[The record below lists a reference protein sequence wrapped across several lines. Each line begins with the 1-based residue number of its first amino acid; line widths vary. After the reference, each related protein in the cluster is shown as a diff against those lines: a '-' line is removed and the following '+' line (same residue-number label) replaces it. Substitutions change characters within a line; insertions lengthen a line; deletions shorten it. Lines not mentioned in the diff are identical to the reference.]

1 MRTREQYLEKLES
14 LKKEIVKMGVLV
26 EEALGK
32 AMQALIEQNTDLA
45 KLVIEDDEVI
55 NKMEIEIEDR
65 CIALIA
71 TEQPVAGDLRHV
83 VTGMK
88 IITQLERMGDHA
100 VHIAKAALRIDGKP
114 YKKPLTDIPIMGEI
128 CMSMNREVL
137 SAFMDDDAIKASD
150 LADMDDDVDRLHEK
164 VQRELFTGMVENEAF
179 LPQALQLTYISRY
192 LERYA
197 DHITNISEWI
207 IYGNTGYHVD
217 LNC

>member
-1 MRTREQYLEKLES
+1 MRPREQYLESLRD
-14 LKKEIVKMGVLV
+14 LKKEIMKMGVLV

-32 AMQALIEQNTDLA
+32 AMKALTEQDFELG
-45 KLVIEDDEVI
+45 VSIIEDDEII
-55 NKMEIEIEDR
+55 NRMELDIEDK

-83 VTGMK
+83 ITGMK
-88 IITQLERMGDHA
+88 IVTQLERMGDHA
-100 VHIAKAALRIDGKP
+100 VHIAKSMLRLKGQVF
-114 YKKPLTDIPIMGEI
+114 KKPLIDIPRMAELCMIM
-128 CMSMNREVL
+128 NKEVL
-137 SAFMDDDAIKASD
+137 SAFMDDDADRATE
-150 LADMDDDVDRLHEK
+150 LADMDEEVDALHEK
-164 VQRELFTGMVENEAF
+164 VQREMFTGMVEDESF

-207 IYGNTGYHVD
+207 IYGKTGNHVD

>member
-1 MRTREQYLEKLES
+1 MRPREQYLESLRD
-14 LKKEIVKMGVLV
+14 LKKEIMKMGVLV

-32 AMQALIEQNTDLA
+32 AMKALMKQDFELGVSI
-45 KLVIEDDEVI
+45 IEDDETI
-55 NKMEIEIEDR
+55 NRMELDIEDR

-83 VTGMK
+83 ITGMK
-88 IITQLERMGDHA
+88 IVTQLERMGDHA
-100 VHIAKAALRIDGKP
+100 VHIAKSTLRLKGQVF
-114 YKKPLTDIPIMGEI
+114 KKPLIDIPRMAEI
-128 CMSMNREVL
+128 CMIMNREVL
-137 SAFMDDDAIKASD
+137 SAFMDDDAARATE
-150 LADMDDDVDRLHEK
+150 LADMDEEVDALHEK
-164 VQRELFTGMVENEAF
+164 VQREMFTGMVEDESF

-207 IYGNTGYHVD
+207 IYGRTGNHVD

>member
-1 MRTREQYLEKLES
+1 METREQYLENLKS
-14 LKKEIVKMGVLV
+14 LKKEIMKMGVLV

-32 AMQALIEQNTDLA
+32 AMKALTEQDTDLA
-45 KLVIEDDEVI
+45 KRIIEDDEEI

-83 VTGMK
+83 ITGMK

-100 VHIAKAALRIDGKP
+100 VHIAKATLHIDGKP
-114 YKKPLTDIPIMGEI
+114 YNKPLTDIPKMGEI
-128 CMSMNREVL
+128 CMLMNREVL
-137 SAFMDDDAIKASD
+137 SAFMDDDAVKASD
-150 LADMDDDVDRLHEK
+150 LAEMDDDVDKLHEK
-164 VQRELFTGMVENEAF
+164 VQRELFTGMVKNEAF

-207 IYGNTGYHVD
+207 IYGNTGNHID